1 MVVGGLL
8 SFVLV
13 ENVFLQVTFFHKNV
27 ISRRWFLVFGWM
39 VAAGGGRG
47 GGRCLVIVGGGV

>member
-27 ISRRWFLVFGWM
+27 ISREDGFL
-39 VAAGGGRG
+39 
-47 GGRCLVIVGGGV
+47 CLVGWWLLEVVEVVGGV